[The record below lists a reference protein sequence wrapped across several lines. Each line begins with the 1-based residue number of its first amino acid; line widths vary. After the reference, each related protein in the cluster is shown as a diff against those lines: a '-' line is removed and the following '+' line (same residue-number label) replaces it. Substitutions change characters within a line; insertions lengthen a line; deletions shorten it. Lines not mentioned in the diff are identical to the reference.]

1 MEYGFLSIVPPLIAI
16 SLAAAF
22 KNVFL
27 SLILGLYSLFVI
39 TSAGD
44 FFGSIDT
51 TVTSLF
57 QVFGDEFSV
66 MTFFDMILISGLMLL
81 IEEAGGISGFIEIVT
96 DKSRLITSKKG
107 ANIFTWLVGIAVFF
121 SDSLSCLITGAIT
134 RTVNE
139 SFHISKEKMA
149 YIIHSTATAVCLI
162 IPLGGWGAFCA
173 GLLSSEGVDNA
184 NAVLFQSI
192 PFNFFNLLV
201 VASIPILAVI
211 GKDFGPMRKAER
223 REAER
228 ALEAEKNC
236 APSEE
241 NGVFN
246 LKAMKHHTSA
256 KNLIIPIVSLI
267 VIIITGIFVT
277 GKGDFFA
284 GDGVKALLYANILT
298 LLLSTAMYMK
308 QGIFTLKEAADI
320 ITRGCGRILPTV
332 LILVLAFTLGHYLTE
347 IGTALYVSSLFTSS
361 ITPGL
366 FPMMVFL
373 MGGVI
378 SFATGSSMG
387 TMAMVAPIAIPTAM
401 GLGLSIPLTASAIW
415 GGATF
420 GDQSSPISD
429 TTFLTCSTIGCK
441 PMEHIGTQL
450 PYTLFIGTIACIL
463 YVAFG
468 LIL

>member
-1 MEYGFLSIVPPLIAI
+1 MEYGFLSIIPPLIAI
-16 SLAAAF
+16 GLAVAF
-22 KNVFL
+22 KNVFI
-27 SLILGLYSLFVI
+27 SLLLGLYSVFVI
-39 TSAGD
+39 TSSGD
-44 FFGSIDT
+44 IFGSIDKT
-51 TVTSLF
+51 ITSLF

-81 IEEAGGISGFIEIVT
+81 VEEAGGISGFIEVVT
-96 DKSRLITSKKG
+96 NKNRLITSKKG

-173 GLLSSEGVDNA
+173 GLLQSHGVPNA
-184 NAVLFQSI
+184 NAALFQSI

-201 VASIPILAVI
+201 VASIPILAII
-211 GKDFGPMRKAER
+211 GRDFGPMRKAEQR
-223 REAER
+223 AEEM
-228 ALEAEKNC
+228 ALGT
-236 APSEE
+236 EE
-241 NGVFN
+241 SSNGSDKGSP
-246 LKAMKHHTSA
+246 LPTKTIKHHTSA
-256 KNLIIPIVSLI
+256 KNLFIPILSLI
-267 VIIITGIFVT
+267 VIIIGGIFVT

-298 LLLSTAMYMK
+298 LILSVVMYIK
-308 QGIFTLKEAADI
+308 QGIFTLKEATDI
-320 ITRGCGRILPTV
+320 ITTGCGRILPTV
-332 LILVLAFTLGHYLTE
+332 LILVLAFTMGHYLTE
-347 IGTALYVSSLFTSS
+347 IGTAAYVSSLFTQSV
-361 ITPGL
+361 TPGL
-366 FPMMVFL
+366 FPMMIFL

-401 GLGLSIPLTASAIW
+401 SLGLSIPLTAAAIW

-450 PYTLFIGTIACIL
+450 PYTLSIGAIACIL
-463 YVAFG
+463 YAIFG
-468 LIL
+468 MLL